1 MNQPVEIEEARFEEA
16 VLKAAKPVL
25 VDFWGPEC
33 RPCLMITPVIDKLA
47 EEYDGQMDFVKINVA
62 ENPRI
67 TSQYGVMGLP
77 TLIIFKDGRPFSN
90 VVGFRSKNELKEI
103 LEEAL

>member
-16 VLKAAKPVL
+16 VLKAATPVL

-47 EEYDGQMDFVKINVA
+47 EEYDGRVDFVRINVA
-62 ENPRI
+62 DNPRI
-67 TSQYGVMGLP
+67 AGRYDVMGLP
-77 TLIIFKDGRPFSN
+77 TLIVFKDGRPFSN
-90 VVGFRSKNELKEI
+90 VVGFRSKNDLKEI